1 VDHQRRFRHNRSTSH
16 QIFCIRQMLE
26 KNWTLHQLFID
37 VKKTFDPARKEVIYN
52 FLTEN
57 NIPMDRIYVNYLCLN
72 DI

>member
-1 VDHQRRFRHNRSTSH
+1 
-16 QIFCIRQMLE
+16 MLE